1 MTTSAPLRL
10 SSPPSRRTQ
19 ASSSSTRTGGGEPF
33 WLSLP
38 VFPETTSKVAQSLNF
53 SAAATAMMPTFLPCH
68 VTKRLACVPARGF
81 DVLAS
86 ETLESNNGKLQALA
100 ILSKLAQP

>member
-1 MTTSAPLRL
+1 MARVPGGR
-10 SSPPSRRTQ
+10 SP
-19 ASSSSTRTGGGEPF
+19 TRTGGGEPF

-38 VFPETTSKVAQSLNF
+38 VFPETTSKVAQSRNF
-53 SAAATAMMPTFLPCH
+53 SAAATAMMPTFRPCH

-86 ETLESNNGKLQALA
+86 DTFESNNGKLQALA
-100 ILSKLAQP
+100 ILSRFAHP